1 MEKVENRA
9 AVSNREESMSSSSSS
24 SSAVQNGVGAGTKSA
39 VIVFGHCSRLYS

>member
-9 AVSNREESMSSSSSS
+9 AVLNREKSISSSSS
-24 SSAVQNGVGAGTKSA
+24 SSAVQNGVGAGTQSA